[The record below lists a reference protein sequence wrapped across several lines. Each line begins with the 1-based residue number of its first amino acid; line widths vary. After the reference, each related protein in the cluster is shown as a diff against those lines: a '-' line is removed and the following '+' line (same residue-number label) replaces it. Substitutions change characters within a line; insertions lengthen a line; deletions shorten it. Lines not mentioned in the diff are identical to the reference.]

1 MLDHTDVFAVMLA
14 SDITSPNELEFAMKP
29 SIVLYK
35 SIPDDLHQRL
45 AQHFTVN
52 SFEGLTPD
60 NQPELLSALAHAQ
73 GLIGSGGK
81 IDSAF
86 LQLAP
91 RLRVAST
98 ISVGYDNFDVEALN
112 QRGVALMHTPTVLT
126 ETVADTMMAL
136 MLSTARRVVELAERV
151 KAGEWQESITD
162 DWYGVDVHHKT
173 IGILGMG
180 RIGMALAQRAHFG
193 FSMPVLYTSRRPHEE
208 AETRFGA
215 RRCDLD
221 TLLAEVDFL
230 CITLPMTE
238 QTYHMIG
245 REQLAKMKSSAILI
259 NAGRGPVVDEQALIA
274 ALQDGTLYGA
284 GLDVF
289 EQEPLPVDSPLLAL
303 RNVVAVPHIGSATHE
318 TRYNMAACA
327 VDNLIAAL
335 TGTVKENC
343 VNPQVLQQ
351 A

>member
-1 MLDHTDVFAVMLA
+1 
-14 SDITSPNELEFAMKP
+14 MKP

-35 SIPDDLHQRL
+35 SIPADLHQRL
-45 AQHFTVN
+45 EQYFTVN
-52 SFEGLTPD
+52 SFDGLSSD
-60 NQPELLSALAHAQ
+60 NQPELLSALQQAE

-81 IDSAF
+81 IDQAF
-86 LQLAP
+86 LERAP
-91 RLRVAST
+91 KLRAAST
-98 ISVGYDNFDVEALN
+98 ISVGYDNFDVDALS
-112 QRGVALMHTPTVLT
+112 QHGIALMHTPTVLT
-126 ETVADTMMAL
+126 ETVADIMMAL
-136 MLSTARRVVELAERV
+136 VLSSARRVVELAERV
-151 KAGEWQESITD
+151 KAGEWQDSIGD
-162 DWYGVDVHHKT
+162 DWFGVDVHHKT

-208 AETRFGA
+208 AEKCFGA
-215 RRCDLD
+215 RRCSLD

-259 NAGRGPVVDEQALIA
+259 NAGRGPVVDEQALVA
-274 ALQDGTLYGA
+274 ALQDGTIHAA

-289 EQEPLPVDSPLLAL
+289 EQEPLPVDSPLLKL
-303 RNVVAVPHIGSATHE
+303 PNVVAVPHIGSATHE

-335 TGTVKENC
+335 TGTVTENC

>member
-1 MLDHTDVFAVMLA
+1 
-14 SDITSPNELEFAMKP
+14 MKP

-35 SIPDDLHQRL
+35 SIPADLHQRL
-45 AQHFTVN
+45 EQHFTVN
-52 SFEGLTPD
+52 SFEGLSSD
-60 NQPELLSALAHAQ
+60 NQPELLSALQQAE

-81 IDSAF
+81 IDQAF
-86 LQLAP
+86 LERAP
-91 RLRVAST
+91 KLRAAST
-98 ISVGYDNFDVEALN
+98 ISVGYDNFDVDALS
-112 QRGVALMHTPTVLT
+112 QRGIALMHTPTVLT

-136 MLSTARRVVELAERV
+136 VLSSARRVVELAERV
-151 KAGEWQESITD
+151 KAGEWQDSIGD
-162 DWYGVDVHHKT
+162 DWFGVDVHHKT

-193 FSMPVLYTSRRPHEE
+193 FSMPVLYTSRRPHEA
-208 AETRFGA
+208 AEKRFGA
-215 RRCDLD
+215 RRCSLD

-245 REQLAKMKSSAILI
+245 PEQLAKMKSSAILI

-274 ALQDGTLYGA
+274 ALQDGTIHAA

-289 EQEPLPVDSPLLAL
+289 EQEPLPVESPLLKL
-303 RNVVAVPHIGSATHE
+303 PNVVAVPHIGSATHE

-335 TGTVKENC
+335 TGTVTENC